1 MSDKPK
7 RDSYD
12 RLILRKKKKMGK
24 NKDTFIN
31 MTAIKY
37 DSKGK
42 PIMKIVPSGVAGKS
56 DTLYNA
62 GTNQLT
68 NKITGKKG
76 KKKTL
81 WAKKINK
88 DEF

>member
-12 RLILRKKKKMGK
+12 RLILRKKKKKG
-24 NKDTFIN
+24 KDTAFSK
-31 MTAIKY
+31 TGIKY
-37 DSKGK
+37 DSKGN
-42 PIMKIVPSGVAGKS
+42 PIMKIVPSGEFGKS
-56 DTLYNA
+56 DTLYNI
-62 GTNQLT
+62 GTHQLT

-76 KKKTL
+76 KKKIA